1 MLRYKKIRI
10 GKKYIEALC
19 LNLQS
24 KNLILIKG
32 RHGYIMCGYL
42 NMKAAQK
49 FKDAA
54 VKITGISSIE
64 EALKASVH
72 SCTASARKLGI
83 SKGQPIKEVLKII
96 A

>member
-72 SCTASARKLGI
+72 SCTGSARKLGI
-83 SKGQPIKEVLKII
+83 SKGQPVKEVLKII

>member
-1 MLRYKKIRI
+1 MLRYRKIRV

-24 KNLILIKG
+24 KNLVLIKG
-32 RHGYIMCGYL
+32 RRGYIMCGYL

-49 FKDAA
+49 FQDAA

-64 EALKASVH
+64 EALSASVH
-72 SCTASARKLGI
+72 SCTAGARKLGI
-83 SKGQPIKEVLKII
+83 AKGQPVREALKII

>member
-1 MLRYKKIRI
+1 MLRYKKIRV
-10 GKKYIEALC
+10 GKKFIEALC

-24 KNLILIKG
+24 KNLVLIKG
-32 RHGYIMCGYL
+32 RRGYIMCGYL

-64 EALKASVH
+64 EAIKTSVQA
-72 SCTASARKLGI
+72 CTGSARKLGI
-83 SKGQPIKEVLKII
+83 FKGQHIKDVLKII

>member
-1 MLRYKKIRI
+1 MLRYKKIRV

-32 RHGYIMCGYL
+32 RRGYIMCGYL

-49 FKDAA
+49 FQDAA
-54 VKITGISSIE
+54 VKIAGISSIE
-64 EALKASVH
+64 EALTASVH
-72 SCTASARKLGI
+72 SCTASARRLGI
-83 SKGQPIKEVLKII
+83 AKGQPVRDVLKII

>member
-49 FKDAA
+49 FEDAA

-64 EALKASVH
+64 EALKTSVH
-72 SCTASARKLGI
+72 SCTSSARKLGI
-83 SKGQPIKEVLKII
+83 SKGQPVKDVLKII